1 MLVRLRVR
9 GFKNLADVDIRFGA
23 FTCIAGANGVGK
35 SNLLD
40 AIAFLSAVS
49 HKGLVDSALC
59 VRDENG
65 RGGDIKSLFRQRGGS
80 HVDEMFFEADMI
92 IPATG
97 YDDLGQSAHAK
108 STYLTYTLRLRYIEN
123 GGDRLVGGLEITHE
137 SLEQIKARD
146 PERKLF
152 FPLDESWRKGVVYG
166 KGGSFITT
174 EERGKDYVV
183 KVHQD
188 GGGGRSRELAAKTL
202 PRTALSAANAA
213 ESPTVLLAKREMQS
227 WRLLQ
232 LEPRALRASDSFIS
246 PTKLGSDGSHLPAT
260 IYRMGRGSSKK
271 EEGTNSKTNDVYAR
285 IANRLS
291 ELIDDVNDLGIVR
304 DEQKESLTLY
314 IASRDGT
321 NHPAKALSDGTLRF
335 LALAVL
341 DEDTDTHGV
350 MCLEEPENGIHPSR
364 IPAILRLLQ
373 DVATDP
379 LEPDESKLPIRQVL
393 INTHSPAVVAQVPE
407 DSLLVARQV
416 LLNNEGVS
424 APALTFS
431 AVPHT
436 WRTDKTRVE
445 VIAPGAVLE
454 YLNSIPRHAEPA
466 LWSNP
471 RQQRVSDRV
480 EYQLE
485 FSS

>member
-1 MLVRLRVR
+1 MLVRLRVS

-35 SNLLD
+35 SILLD

-49 HKGLVDSALC
+49 QKGLVDAALC

-65 RGGDIKSLFRQRGGS
+65 RGGDIRSLFRQHGGS
-80 HVDEMFFEADMI
+80 YVRDMSFEADMI

-108 STYLTYTLRLRYIEN
+108 STYLTYTLRLRYAEN

-137 SLEQIKARD
+137 SLEQIRARD
-146 PERKLF
+146 QERKLF
-152 FPLDESWRKGVVYG
+152 FPLDDSWRKSVVYG
-166 KGGSFITT
+166 RGGSFIST
-174 EERGKDYVV
+174 EERGKEYVV

-188 GGGGRSRELAAKTL
+188 GGGGRSRELAAKNL

-213 ESPTVLLAKREMQS
+213 ESPTALLAKREMQS

-232 LEPRALRASDSFIS
+232 LEPRALRASDSFTS

-260 IYRMGRGSSKK
+260 VYRMGRGPGRTEK
-271 EEGTNSKTNDVYAR
+271 GTSSKTNDVYAR

-291 ELIDDVNDLGIVR
+291 ELIDDVNDLGVLR

-314 IASRDGT
+314 VAGRDGT

-373 DVATDP
+373 DIATDP
-379 LEPDESKLPIRQVL
+379 CQADEAGLPIRQVL

-407 DSLLVARQV
+407 DSLLVARQIWF
-416 LLNNEGVS
+416 NEDGVS

-431 AVPHT
+431 AIPHT
-436 WRTDKTRVE
+436 WRVEKTHIE
-445 VIAPGAVLE
+445 VVAPGAVLE
-454 YLNSIPRHAEPA
+454 YLNSIPKHDQPA
-466 LWSNP
+466 LWSFP
-471 RQQRVSDRV
+471 RQQRVTDRA

-485 FSS
+485 FST